1 MTKVAIA
8 FFLIGATVLWGG
20 LAVSLTML
28 IKSEKKAS
36 LEETKNNK

>member
-1 MTKVAIA
+1 MTGVAIT

-20 LAVSLTML
+20 LAVSLTTL

-36 LEETKNNK
+36 LEESRK